1 MRDGRSLS
9 YTFTDMLD
17 RVRITAA
24 VQRALE
30 FIGDADDRRTLLR
43 EFLAQLKADPRW
55 NDDEVV
61 TVQSRVLRSL
71 AQKAWA

>member
-1 MRDGRSLS
+1 
-9 YTFTDMLD
+9 MLD
-17 RVRITAA
+17 RIRITAA
-24 VQRALE
+24 VHHALE

-43 EFLAQLKADPRW
+43 EFLAKLKADPRW
-55 NDDEVV
+55 NDDEIA